1 MKAVRVHKAGG
12 PEGLVYE
19 NVPDPKA
26 GAGQAVTVKSIAE
39 QLGHTDGGVLVL
51 RRYGHLFKGTRRQAA
66 LALDEY
72 VRRSDERAGRPDDA
86 ELRPSAR

>member
-1 MKAVRVHKAGG
+1 VLLRT
-12 PEGLVYE
+12 
-19 NVPDPKA
+19 

-72 VRRSDERAGRPDDA
+72 VRRSDASDA
-86 ELRPSAR
+86 QPSDAKLTPSAP

>member
-1 MKAVRVHKAGG
+1 MIAAA
-12 PEGLVYE
+12 
-19 NVPDPKA
+19 NQA

-66 LALDEY
+66 LAFDEY
-72 VRRSDERAGRPDDA
+72 VRASDGARAADRERAETRPTA
-86 ELRPSAR
+86 H